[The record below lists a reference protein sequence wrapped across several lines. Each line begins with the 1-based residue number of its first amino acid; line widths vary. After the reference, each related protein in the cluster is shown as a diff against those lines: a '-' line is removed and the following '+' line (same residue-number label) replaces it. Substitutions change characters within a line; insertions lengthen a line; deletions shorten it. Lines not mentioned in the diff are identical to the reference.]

1 MTASD
6 QTAHA
11 RDDDAG
17 GALAPDAVESVVVFD
32 EPEPGI
38 GRITLNRPA
47 RLNAM
52 NRALISGLH
61 RVLDEVASRSDLRV
75 VILTGAGR
83 GFCAGLDLIDWG
95 AEGFAEGGAAGE
107 SGTDRPRPVGRVQG
121 GMEFQEHIASL
132 IPKMRRLPV
141 PIIAAVNGAAT
152 GGGLALVLGSDI
164 RIAGASARFNVAFVR
179 IGLSGCDVGVSWL
192 LPRIVGAGRAQELM
206 LTGRLIDADE
216 AERIGLVV
224 RVVDDGALMDA
235 ALEAA
240 RHIAGNSPFGVRMTK
255 EVMWSN
261 LEVTSMR
268 AAIDLENRTQILS
281 SFTSDMGEAV
291 TAFLEKRPPEFE
303 NR

>member
-1 MTASD
+1 MTAAD
-6 QTAHA
+6 QAVTDRA
-11 RDDDAG
+11 DA
-17 GALAPDAVESVVVFD
+17 AEPVVVVD

-38 GRITLNRPA
+38 TRITLNRPQ

-52 NRALISGLH
+52 NRALIGGLH
-61 RVLDEVASRSDLRV
+61 RALDDVGARTDVRA

-83 GFCAGLDLIDWG
+83 GFCAGLDLIGWG
-95 AEGFAEGGAAGE
+95 AEGFADGGASVTAAPSPDE
-107 SGTDRPRPVGRVQG
+107 RRRADRVQGGRVQG

-164 RIAGASARFNVAFVR
+164 RIAAASARFNVAFVR
-179 IGLSGCDVGVSWL
+179 IGLSGCDIGVSWL
-192 LPRIVGAGRAQELM
+192 LPRIIGAGRAQELM
-206 LTGRLIDADE
+206 LTGRLIDATE

-224 RVVDDGALMDA
+224 RVVDDDALA
-235 ALEAA
+235 ESALESARLVAA
-240 RHIAGNSPFGVRMTK
+240 NSPFGVRMTK

-261 LEVTSMR
+261 LEVSSMR
-268 AAIDLENRTQILS
+268 AAIDLENRTQILT

-291 TAFLEKRPPEFE
+291 SAFLEKRPPEFE

>member
-1 MTASD
+1 MTAAD
-6 QTAHA
+6 QAVT
-11 RDDDAG
+11 DASA
-17 GALAPDAVESVVVFD
+17 GAVVMD

-38 GRITLNRPA
+38 ARITLNRPA

-52 NRALISGLH
+52 NRELIGALH
-61 RVLDEVASRSDLRV
+61 QALDDIAERTDVRV

-83 GFCAGLDLIDWG
+83 GFCAGLDLTDMG
-95 AEGFAEGGAAGE
+95 AEGFEVGNASGSTPASSE
-107 SGTDRPRPVGRVQG
+107 SGTERRPMGRVQA
-121 GMEFQEHIASL
+121 GMKFQEHIASL

-164 RIAGASARFNVAFVR
+164 RIAAASARFNVAFVR
-179 IGLSGCDVGVSWL
+179 IGLSGCDIGVSWL

-206 LTGRLIDADE
+206 LTGRLIDAGE
-216 AERIGLVV
+216 AERIGMVV

-235 ALEAA
+235 ALESA
-240 RHIAGNSPFGVRMTK
+240 RLVATNSPFGVRMTK

-261 LEVTSMR
+261 LEVSSMR
-268 AAIDLENRTQILS
+268 AAIDLENRTQILT
-281 SFTSDMGEAV
+281 SFTSDMSEAV
-291 TAFLEKRPPEFE
+291 GAFLEKRPPEFE